1 MSLHESSP
9 GQPSM
14 SLHQPSCGQASMSL
28 HEPSSEQSQDISHVL
43 ASVFKDAYTKEI
55 IGRDVV
61 SNLSKTKNGISGY
74 HGKYVEE
81 LEKIHSEYGQRM
93 KQATM
98 LERHIIQA
106 RVRASARETQAQAAA
121 LEEVGETY
129 HQLGLPPVRSTF
141 LWCVDNDLLKRNR
154 LICPQDYLPR
164 RTQPSQ
170 APEVRPSLDYA
181 KPTFSHSMRVCRA
194 PQDDGYAAPSASRA
208 HSDAAEPQEGSE
220 CSLTL
225 ESSSDVD
232 MERKSHSRASG
243 LSGKSLAEER
253 DALRKLKERQNFLR
267 NPRFLPPHVNSL
279 VRARSKGEESWRG
292 DTALGPLSTT
302 DESVPVF
309 QANPQVVFF
318 TEYTVGQVYETSVE
332 LKNLTAS
339 CRHVRVLP
347 PTTTYFSIGL
357 GRFPGQGGTVAP
369 GMSCKHTVRFAPDS
383 LADYEDYIVVETQ
396 APYPLLVPL
405 VAWRPPP
412 ILTLPRVLH
421 CGYSLVGGVKF
432 VEHLVRNEGLST
444 GTFCIIPKSQWPA
457 SNLRS
462 VVMSSFAEEPPFA
475 ISPSLFQLQP
485 GQATMVEVV
494 FFPTADESFS
504 QDFTIVCDNCQVK
517 YISVQGE
524 GQSIALELI
533 SVSGEKTLPV
543 LGEVRDRTA
552 EHFVRF
558 DSCNPHCVERKA
570 VVIRNNTDL
579 DLPFFWQIMRPNL
592 QLSLPGE
599 EADLARVHFHP
610 ATGDPCPL
618 IGPPDD
624 VFHVCPV
631 MGRLAPRQD
640 QEFEFSYLPQELQDH
655 HSVCQLVVRD
665 VPQCPTESS
674 DDGAP
679 RISDVI
685 VMEIEVKGSTEPYRV
700 RLEPYAIVFPGKLFI
715 GTATRVKF
723 KMWNHSKAGVRFRW
737 EGMNNRHIMEVEP
750 CRGEIEVNAC
760 VELDLVVTG
769 GRPERV
775 VTSLPCHIENHHRPF
790 ALHVEV
796 SFKGPRVTLSDP
808 SLDLGLLRLGEESH
822 TTVLLTNT
830 SPLEASWSL
839 GESGSGRPEEDHH
852 PQLVLEPCR
861 GVLAAQASCR
871 VDVVFRARA
880 CQHFDALLELSVE
893 QGTGCYLSVQA
904 DVQTPRVCL
913 LSRELAFSDLYVG
926 VPARGVVSLFNQT
939 LLPAHFTWTSELQGK
954 QAALCSASFHPPAGR
969 LDAHA
974 TVDVTVEFTSHTDSE
989 VRDVVALCSVHGVDL
1004 PVILGFSAKAKT
1016 LCVSY
1021 SVPNQSSSSSD
1032 VQMDASSPLLD
1043 FGDEVVLKRDEV
1055 TLQLAITNHSAI
1067 AAPFRIEAEYFAPA
1081 SSGPNSQSEKGF
1093 KFQKKP
1099 LHSVQAKKMQEEAHK
1114 EFVEGVLSQGK
1125 GAAFLVRPGDGT
1137 LAPFET
1143 RLVDVTAYSD
1153 MWGEYR
1159 DRLVCRV
1166 GDLAPRLIP
1175 VRVRVSGC
1183 PLYFRMSGPR
1193 PADQHRGPIVQFG
1206 THLSGGD
1213 TVSRSLR
1220 INNPSPYDIRV
1231 DWETY
1236 NVDDDK
1242 DQKLLDVVVA
1252 YGDAFPLK
1260 DADGNELDSVRD
1272 ALPNESVQP
1281 VWERETP
1288 SSERTSPSLR
1298 SEPDVDADL
1307 LPTQEEEEE
1316 EDTCSPRRPKRK
1328 LISVYIRPHKGLL
1341 SDYPYC
1347 ITPQQTVIPAKGSAT
1362 IHVSFTPLTLSG
1374 AAAEARCVGLALGF
1388 MSLDSREAVCIPGKV
1403 QRAQGLDLEPVR
1415 MDLQAAVKLAL
1426 LSVEME
1432 ADDGLLDFHVSA
1444 DDLLQGESES
1454 QMSARDFAVS
1464 QTLVLKNHQEMPLS
1478 FRLGTQPPF
1487 SLTPGPQ
1494 PHARTGSSGSPSAGD
1509 AGPALLLQPRHNLK
1523 VKVSFHCSLS
1533 LLEQAY
1539 LEEAPPTPD
1548 SPVSPDSPISTVRG
1562 GSGKRTLMFQQ
1573 NLVIRYSNN
1582 SLQMVPLSGRLDV
1595 ARLSLSRDSVDFGLC
1610 FVGRTRQAH
1619 VSLLSHGTCGRWRAV
1634 IDSHDVFTVTPD
1646 CGALRGPE
1654 PTLTGRRQQHLQICF
1669 TASEARDFSA
1679 TVTITGA
1686 LIKPSLKLR
1695 LWGRGSYDEALGT
1708 SLVTY

>member
-1 MSLHESSP
+1 MATLEELTAEPKSGSGQPSMSLHEEPSPGQPSMSLHEESSPGQPSMSLHEEPSPGQPSMSLHEEPSPGQPSMSLHEESSPGQPSMSLHEEPSPGQPSMSLHEESSSGQPSMSLHESSPGQPSMSLHESSSGQASMGLHEEPSSGQPSMSLHQPSP

-43 ASVFKDAYTKEI
+43 ANIFKDAYTKEI

-74 HGKYVEE
+74 HEKYVEE
-81 LEKIHSEYGQRM
+81 LEKIHSEYGERM

-194 PQDDGYAAPSASRA
+194 PQDDGYAAPSASTA
-208 HSDAAEPQEGSE
+208 ETDAADPQEGSE

-232 MERKSHSRASG
+232 MKRKSHSVGSKRRPSKPKRASG

-494 FFPTADESFS
+494 FFPTADESFC

-558 DSCNPHCVERKA
+558 ASCNPHCVERKA

-775 VTSLPCHIENHHRPF
+775 VTSLP
-790 ALHVEV
+790 
-796 SFKGPRVTLSDP
+796 DP

-830 SPLEASWSL
+830 SPLEASWEP
-839 GESGSGRPEEDHH
+839 GGRAGSGKTRRRPSTHR
-852 PQLVLEPCR
+852 PP
-861 GVLAAQASCR
+861 AAWTWCSR
-871 VDVVFRARA
+871 TRA
-880 CQHFDALLELSVE
+880 CQHFNALLELSVE

-989 VRDVVALCSVHGVDL
+989 VRDVVALCSVQGVDL
-1004 PVILGFSAKAKT
+1004 PVILSFSAKAKT

-1021 SVPNQSSSSSD
+1021 SVPSQSSSSSD

-1067 AAPFRIEAEYFAPA
+1067 AAPFRIEAEYFAPHAPA

-1099 LHSVQAKKMQEEAHK
+1099 LHSVQAKKLQEEAHK
-1114 EFVEGVLSQGK
+1114 EPKTRKPQQCHDFLSV
-1125 GAAFLVRPGDGT
+1125 ARRSSSAPATGT

-1166 GDLAPRLIP
+1166 GDLQPRLIP

-1193 PADQHRGPIVQFG
+1193 PADQHRGPIT
-1206 THLSGGD
+1206 TH
-1213 TVSRSLR
+1213 
-1220 INNPSPYDIRV
+1220 PQPYDIRV

-1242 DQKLLDVVVA
+1242 DRKLLDVVVA

-1272 ALPNESVQP
+1272 ALPNEGVQP

-1288 SSERTSPSLR
+1288 SSERTSPPSSDPSQGKRHHPRVLH
-1298 SEPDVDADL
+1298 PAD
-1307 LPTQEEEEE
+1307 P
-1316 EDTCSPRRPKRK
+1316 
-1328 LISVYIRPHKGLL
+1328 V
-1341 SDYPYC
+1341 
-1347 ITPQQTVIPAKGSAT
+1347 
-1362 IHVSFTPLTLSG
+1362 G
-1374 AAAEARCVGLALGF
+1374 AVAEARCVGLALGF
-1388 MSLDSREAVCIPGKV
+1388 MSLDSKEEIHKLPSSMRQCASQEGPEGPRSGFRAMRMICK
-1403 QRAQGLDLEPVR
+1403 QRSR
-1415 MDLQAAVKLAL
+1415 LAL
-1426 LSVEME
+1426 
-1432 ADDGLLDFHVSA
+1432 
-1444 DDLLQGESES
+1444 
-1454 QMSARDFAVS
+1454 
-1464 QTLVLKNHQEMPLS
+1464 
-1478 FRLGTQPPF
+1478 
-1487 SLTPGPQ
+1487 
-1494 PHARTGSSGSPSAGD
+1494 
-1509 AGPALLLQPRHNLK
+1509 
-1523 VKVSFHCSLS
+1523 
-1533 LLEQAY
+1533 
-1539 LEEAPPTPD
+1539 
-1548 SPVSPDSPISTVRG
+1548 
-1562 GSGKRTLMFQQ
+1562 
-1573 NLVIRYSNN
+1573 
-1582 SLQMVPLSGRLDV
+1582 
-1595 ARLSLSRDSVDFGLC
+1595 
-1610 FVGRTRQAH
+1610 
-1619 VSLLSHGTCGRWRAV
+1619 
-1634 IDSHDVFTVTPD
+1634 
-1646 CGALRGPE
+1646 
-1654 PTLTGRRQQHLQICF
+1654 
-1669 TASEARDFSA
+1669 
-1679 TVTITGA
+1679 
-1686 LIKPSLKLR
+1686 
-1695 LWGRGSYDEALGT
+1695 
-1708 SLVTY
+1708 